1 MNLSASI
8 GSTASFGEQTSL
20 FRSLTD
26 SLGIAGTETKGL
38 GTSLSAVLG
47 STSSLAEQTMFVKS
61 LADSLSSSSSPGE
74 QFSLVRTLGGSLTM
88 NSRLGKGSAEVLRS
102 NLTGKTVLSG
112 HYDCHETIIGNCGSV
127 SGSFAYLVVALGAI
141 AFAVYAIRLRRQ
153 SPSLPEE
160 LRHENVLVDKE
171 GWETKASDGK
181 KRKRE
186 KSSNDKED
194 REQKSGG

>member
-8 GSTASFGEQTSL
+8 GSAESFAEQTSL
-20 FRSLTD
+20 FRSLTG

-38 GTSLSAVLG
+38 ATSLSAALG

-61 LADSLSSSSSPGE
+61 LADSLSSSSSLGE
-74 QFSLVRTLGGSLTM
+74 QFSLVRTLGDSLTM

-112 HYDCHETIIGNCGSV
+112 RYDCHETIVGNCGTA

-153 SPSLPEE
+153 APSLPGE
-160 LRHENVLVDKE
+160 LKPENVVVDKE
-171 GWETKASDGK
+171 GWETKSTDGK
-181 KRKRE
+181 KPKRK
-186 KSSNDKED
+186 KSSNDKVD
-194 REQKSGG
+194 REQKSDG